1 MEAES
6 PLAIPETSPSTL
18 SAPPGAGIVVGLI
31 GAGIQAS
38 RTPAMHEREAA
49 HHGLRYVYRLIDL
62 DQQGL
67 PASALRELVLAAAR
81 LGFAGLNITH
91 PCKQAAT
98 RLVDFLS
105 PDADAIGAINT
116 IVFEDGHRIGHNTDC
131 SGFAESFR
139 RELPK
144 VPRQHVVLL
153 GAGGAGSAVGHALL
167 ELGAGS
173 IAVFDTAPGKATALV
188 RQLKAR
194 HGRGCATAV
203 EDLRSPLRTA
213 DGLVNTTP
221 VGMAKYPGVPIAASL
236 LHPEL
241 WVADIVYFPIH
252 TALLRCAE
260 QRGCRIMTGAG
271 MAVSQAAHAFALF
284 TGRAPDTER
293 MRQYFDS
300 AGQEPGGRSGAME
313 T

>member
-1 MEAES
+1 
-6 PLAIPETSPSTL
+6 
-18 SAPPGAGIVVGLI
+18 
-31 GAGIQAS
+31 
-38 RTPAMHEREAA
+38 MHEREAV

-62 DQQGL
+62 DRLGL
-67 PASALRELVLAAAR
+67 SASALDELVLAAER

-139 RELPK
+139 RELPELA
-144 VPRQHVVLL
+144 RQRVVLL

-167 ELGAGS
+167 QVGAGS
-173 IAVFDTAPGKATALV
+173 IAVFDTASDRATALAK
-188 RQLKAR
+188 QLEEC
-194 HGRGCATAV
+194 HGRGRARAV
-203 EDLRSPLRTA
+203 EDLRSLLRTA

-221 VGMAKYPGVPIAASL
+221 VGMAKYPGMPVAADL
-236 LHPEL
+236 LRPEL
-241 WVADIVYFPIH
+241 WVADIVYFPIR
-252 TALLRCAE
+252 TELLHRAE
-260 QRGCRIMTGAG
+260 QRGCRVMTGAG
-271 MAVSQAAHAFALF
+271 MAVFQAAHAFALF

-293 MRQYFDS
+293 MRHYFDA
-300 AGQEPGGRSGAME
+300 AGDAPSRSGTTAGRGSD
-313 T
+313 